1 MVLLIVEI
9 ENDFSSWH
17 EMRNGVP
24 QGSVLEPQPFN
35 IFINNIFV
43 FVGSSNVDRYDDD
56 NTLFAFDKAF
66 DKVTR
71 KLQNDFLILG
81 K

>member
-1 MVLLIVEI
+1 MVLLIIEI
-9 ENDFSSWH
+9 ENDFSSWY